1 MVPAFE
7 KIKEKGSVEGY
18 AGNLPKLRVGE
29 WQMKAAWGGDHWKG
43 GRVSQA
49 DRRGGVSRGEGEF
62 QEEGMVSAK
71 SQSV

>member
-1 MVPAFE
+1 MVSAFE
-7 KIKEKGSVEGY
+7 EKEKGIIEGY

-29 WQMKAAWGGDHWKG
+29 WQMKAAGGADHWKG
-43 GRVSQA
+43 RRVSQA
-49 DRRGGVSRGEGEF
+49 DRRGGANRGEREF